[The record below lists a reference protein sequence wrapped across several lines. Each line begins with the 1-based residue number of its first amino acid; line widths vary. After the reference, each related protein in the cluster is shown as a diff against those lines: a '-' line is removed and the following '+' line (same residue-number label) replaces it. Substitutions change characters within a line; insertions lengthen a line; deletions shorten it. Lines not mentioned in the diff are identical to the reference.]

1 MHTGTLGKTSRGG
14 INRSYSEIPRPAA
27 AGGWFPC
34 RTGCF
39 SSEYGLRQ
47 PKPNGWPRR
56 GEKSVYQRLMKARTG
71 AAIRQAPA
79 QKKRGGRR
87 ATLRVPPGGVA
98 CGASG
103 RRITSGLAL
112 SSPPLTCAGSEIATN
127 PGDQGS
133 AASRPGQQCCTQEG

>member
-1 MHTGTLGKTSRGG
+1 IPIQTFALSGGKAPAAKPMHTGTLGKTSRGG

-56 GEKSVYQRLMKARTG
+56 GEKSVYQRLMKADVS
-71 AAIRQAPA
+71 RQVWHS
-79 QKKRGGRR
+79 QVRH
-87 ATLRVPPGGVA
+87 
-98 CGASG
+98 
-103 RRITSGLAL
+103 
-112 SSPPLTCAGSEIATN
+112 
-127 PGDQGS
+127 
-133 AASRPGQQCCTQEG
+133 